1 MSITIRSSQTIR
13 NGVRLQGN
21 FIPAIITDGLIL
33 WLDAANPTSYQ
44 PGYENW
50 LDLTSNH
57 YDAGLYGSAF
67 EAAWDG
73 KSLDFAN
80 NNYAQLAPANMFNG
94 DMTAIGW
101 VYVRSYQAWS
111 RLFDFGNGAG
121 EDNVIIAVTAV
132 GNGYPVFYADAV
144 NLQSSTQ
151 MPLNQWAQLA
161 ATQSGT
167 TQTLFINGQQ
177 VAQQTGGPEANVTR
191 NYNYIGRSNWGSDA
205 YLDGKIAQL
214 RMYNRALTSD
224 ELVDDYNT
232 MVGAL
237 S

>member
-21 FIPAIITDGLIL
+21 FIPAIITDGIIL
-33 WLDAANPTSYQ
+33 WLDAANPASYQ
-44 PGYENW
+44 PGFETW
-50 LDLTSNH
+50 VDLSNNH
-57 YDAGLYGSAF
+57 YDAPLYGNFSAS
-67 EAAWDG
+67 D
-73 KSLDFAN
+73 SVSVDFSN
-80 NNYAQLAPANMFNG
+80 ENYAQIAPANMFNG
-94 DMTAIGW
+94 DFTAIGW
-101 VYVRSYQAWS
+101 VYVRSYASWS

-121 EDNVIIAVTAV
+121 QDNVLIAIT
-132 GNGYPVFYADAV
+132 GGPGGYPVLFANGG
-144 NLQSSTQ
+144 NLGSSTL

-167 TQTLFINGQQ
+167 TQTLYINGQQ

-191 NYNYIGRSNWGSDA
+191 NLNYIGRSNWGSDA

-224 ELVDDYNT
+224 ELVSDYNN

-237 S
+237 G